1 MISPENNGQ
10 FDADLLLLKDDLS
23 LIPDSVD
30 AARWAQNLCVEAFG
44 IGAIVKV
51 LLVILIC
58 FAAFPSDWSCIAS
71 LFILVFGTNRGN
83 FRAQMLWMVFYAAIY
98 SAVYFFAID
107 KVYGLMQMAVI
118 LAVPVLRLYNGKRG
132 NSPRINR
139 LMKWVFYLY
148 YPLHLFLIGIMQHL
162 V

>member
-51 LLVILIC
+51 LLVVL
-58 FAAFPSDWSCIAS
+58 A
-71 LFILVFGTNRGN
+71 LFGVATMWFNIVLDGSALLATLLLSI
-83 FRAQMLWMVFYAAIY
+83 RAY
-98 SAVYFFAID
+98 SFD
-107 KVYGLMQMAVI
+107 QPHTLLQD
-118 LAVPVLRLYNGKRG
+118 
-132 NSPRINR
+132 
-139 LMKWVFYLY
+139 YL
-148 YPLHLFLIGIMQHL
+148 PKK
-162 V
+162 